1 MQNSTVPQKV
11 ALITGAARRIGAAIA
26 HELHDA
32 SFAVVIHYHH
42 SQAEA
47 EVLCEQLNA
56 KRPGSAETLQ
66 AELGSA
72 ASAAAVVQGAI
83 QAFGRLDAVVNNA
96 SRFYRTEG
104 GHTTEAAFDDLI
116 ASNLKAPYFIAE
128 AALPYLSETEGCV
141 VNIGDIHGE
150 VPLRDYAAYSI
161 SKAGLLMATKV
172 QAQAFAPRVRVNAV
186 SPGSMMWPE
195 GENALSSEAKDKII
209 SKTLLQRH
217 GTPRDIARAVRYL
230 VQEAPFVTGQV
241 LAVDGGRYL

>member
-1 MQNSTVPQKV
+1 MQNSSVPQKV

-26 HELHDA
+26 HQLHDA
-32 SFAVVIHYHH
+32 SFAVVIHYHE

-47 EVLCEQLNA
+47 EALCEQLNT
-56 KRPGSAETLQ
+56 KRPGSARAIS

-72 ASAAAVVQGAI
+72 ASAAGLVQAAVA
-83 QAFGRLDAVVNNA
+83 AFGRLDAVINNA
-96 SRFYRTEG
+96 SRFYRTAAG
-104 GHTTEAAFDDLI
+104 RTTEAAFDDLI

-128 AALPYLSETEGCV
+128 AALPSLSETEGCV

-150 VPLRDYAAYSI
+150 VPLRDYGAYSI

-217 GTPRDIARAVRYL
+217 GTPQDIARAVCYFVL
-230 VQEAPFVTGQV
+230 DAPFVTGQV